1 MATVRAPKT
10 SGIGASVR
18 RTEDTRLVTGSGS
31 FTDDR
36 ILPGAAHAATV
47 RSPHAHARILSID
60 VEAARRAPGVLAVLT
75 AADLEAAGVKPIP
88 SLSRAPGVAFK
99 NRDGS
104 EMADPPYYP
113 LAREKVRFAGEV
125 VAFVVAE
132 TRAQAL
138 DAAEMVAVEFEP
150 LGSVTDPEAALAED
164 AAQIW
169 DEYPGN
175 LGFDWEQGDA
185 AKIDEIFRSAAH
197 VTKLKLVNNRI
208 VVNYLEPRSASALF
222 DPVSG
227 AYTLYSGS
235 QSAHRHKNMLANGLG
250 VPPEN
255 VRVISGDVGGAFG
268 ARTFFYPEYL
278 LVAFAAKLV
287 GRPVKWRAD
296 RSDAFLSDLQGRGQV
311 AEASLALDKDGR
323 FLAIRAEV
331 AANVGGYLAS
341 LAPFVIIVNQ
351 SRMTANVYAVPQSY
365 LRIRGVFTNYAPVGA
380 YRGVGRAESIYIFE
394 RLIDAAAREMKID
407 RIELRRRN
415 FIPPSAMPYTTPTGA
430 IYDSGEFEEI
440 MNLVL
445 DAADWS
451 GFARRKSESRM
462 RGKLRGIGLA
472 CYIEGAGG
480 LPLEYGKV
488 RLEEDGTITA
498 LAGSQSNGQ
507 GHETTYAQVVA
518 ERLGLPFEQIRV
530 RYGDTGIV
538 EKGHGT
544 FASRSMRMA
553 GSALHEASNGLI
565 ERAKGLA
572 AHEMNEDRA
581 NIEFSDGLF
590 RVKGTNRTMTW
601 ADLAQAAGKAGL
613 PEELRGEMSSAL
625 EYQSAGITY
634 PNGCHVCELEVDPD
648 TGDVAVVRYTVVDDV
663 GRVINPMIVHGQVQG
678 GVAQGIGQA
687 LFERVHYDKE
697 SGQLLTG
704 SFVDY
709 RIARAGDLPQIV
721 SKSHEVLCANNPI
734 GVKGAG
740 EGGATGAPPA
750 VINALLHA
758 LADVGVQHID
768 MPATPE
774 VVWQAIRDA
783 ATSGKIRA

>member
-1 MATVRAPKT
+1 MVAAHGAKK
-10 SGIGASVR
+10 SGIGAAVR
-18 RTEDTRLVTGSGS
+18 RTEDLRLVTGAGQ

-36 ILPGAAHAATV
+36 VLPDAAHAAAV
-47 RSPHAHARILSID
+47 RSPHAHARIRSID

-75 AADLEAAGVKPIP
+75 ASDLEKAGVKPIP
-88 SLSRAPGVAFK
+88 SLSRVPGIAFK
-99 NRDGS
+99 NRDDS

-113 LAREKVRFAGEV
+113 LAKEKVRFPGEA

-132 TRAQAL
+132 TRSQAL
-138 DAAEMVAVEFEP
+138 DAAEMVVVDYEP
-150 LGSVTDPEAALAED
+150 LPSVTDPEAALAAG

-175 LGFDWEQGDA
+175 LGFDWAQGDG

-197 VTKLKLVNNRI
+197 VTRLKVLNNRI
-208 VVNYLEPRSASALF
+208 VVNYLEPRAAAATFDSAT
-222 DPVSG
+222 G
-227 AYTLYSGS
+227 AYLIYTGS
-235 QSAHRHKNMLANGLG
+235 QSAHRHKGMLAMLLG
-250 VPPEN
+250 VPLES
-255 VRVISGDVGGAFG
+255 VRAVSGDVGGAFG

-278 LVAFAAKLV
+278 LVAFAAKLI

-296 RSDAFLSDLQGRGQV
+296 RTEAFLSDLQGRGQV
-311 AEASLALDKDGR
+311 AEASLALDRNGR
-323 FLAIRAEV
+323 FLAIRADV
-331 AANVGGYLAS
+331 AANVGGYLSS

-351 SRMTANVYAVPQSY
+351 GRMVANVYSVPATY
-365 LRIRGVFTNYAPVGA
+365 LRIRGAFTNCAPVGA
-380 YRGVGRAESIYIFE
+380 YRGVGRAEAIYIFE

-407 RIELRRRN
+407 RVELRRRN

-430 IYDSGEFEEI
+430 LYDSGEFAEV
-440 MNLVL
+440 MDLTL
-445 DAADWS
+445 AAADWA
-451 GFARRKSESRM
+451 GFARRKAESKKS
-462 RGKLRGIGLA
+462 GKLRGIGLSL
-472 CYIEGAGG
+472 YIEGSGG

-518 ERLGLPFEQIRV
+518 EQLGLPFEQIRV
-530 RYGDTGIV
+530 RYGDTGVV

-553 GSALHEASNGLI
+553 GSALHDASHGLI
-565 ERAKGLA
+565 ERGKGVA
-572 AHEMNEDRA
+572 AHALNQA
-581 NIEFSDGLF
+581 ATNIEFSDGLF
-590 RVKGTNRTMTW
+590 RVTGTNRTMTW
-601 ADLAQAAGKAGL
+601 VDIAQAARKGDL

-648 TGDVAVVRYTVVDDV
+648 TGVVSVTRYTVVDDV

-687 LFERVHYDKE
+687 LFEQAFYEKE
-697 SGQLLTG
+697 SGQLLTA

-709 RIARAGDLPQIV
+709 RLPRAGDLPDIV
-721 SKSHEVLCANNPI
+721 SDCHEVRCANNPI

-750 VINALLHA
+750 VINALLDA
-758 LADVGVQHID
+758 LEDVGVMDID

-774 VVWQAIRDA
+774 AVWQAIRA
-783 ATSGKIRA
+783 AQP